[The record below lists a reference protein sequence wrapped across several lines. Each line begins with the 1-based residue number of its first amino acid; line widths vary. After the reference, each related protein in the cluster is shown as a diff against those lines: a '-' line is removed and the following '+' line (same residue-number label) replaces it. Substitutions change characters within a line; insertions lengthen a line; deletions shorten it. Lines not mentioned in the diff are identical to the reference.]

1 MTMGNHEGI
10 GTLKLECPQMH
21 PVGRLL
27 RESPHQLL
35 MFDPGAVVG
44 ERRFWPGENEHQ
56 QFKVNCRFC
65 ERPVG
70 DATSTL
76 QSKVNDVI
84 GSASETV
91 AITTLPYV

>member
-1 MTMGNHEGI
+1 VSNQEGI

-27 RESPHQLL
+27 KESPHQLL

-44 ERRFWPGENEHQ
+44 ERRFWPAEDEHQ
-56 QFKVNCRFC
+56 QFTVNCRFC

-70 DATSTL
+70 DSTATL
-76 QSKVNDVI
+76 RSKVNGVI
-84 GSASETV
+84 ENASETV
-91 AITTLPYV
+91 ETTTLAFL